1 MSKIP
6 LEYLDLDND
15 FGFNAVD
22 DSDVTEPLINEFK
35 SSANTATKE
44 KLAQVE
50 KLILPLLVN
59 LMKNPDK
66 DYIHWPN
73 RIPMIQK
80 QIDKILDIT
89 RN

>member
-22 DSDVTEPLINEFK
+22 DSDVSEPLLNEVK
-35 SSANTATKE
+35 SNANTITKE